1 MNEEA
6 NGVKG
11 PRRLVVNFYGDGY
24 SSYLDDMIGGGGN
37 NHLQLVHKQRFRH
50 PPLLD
55 QLLIRFRL
63 KSRSTYMLSA
73 VEEAHKFLTRNY
85 QPGDQVILL
94 AYCYSPKEAPFESL
108 AVLARNLA
116 GRITPPQPWYRRTKP
131 TRTIEPSRMGR
142 EGEMDISGQPIPIYA
157 VILNALM
164 SVDSISSLN
173 IQMQSRFPPGVEY
186 IISHGGNSGEY
197 ASCSIRCDSAGAIV
211 SKEICLYN
219 NAYTSWPTFAY
230 ATRDVIYYG
239 PQWIPNWDEL
249 EPVWIHVLNSTG
261 SDTERMLPL
270 QTVLPVGMYLHE
282 LRKYER
288 VPHEWPHGSGRPL
301 DMLIWRS
308 SRR

>member
-85 QPGDQVILL
+85 QPGDQLIGILL
-94 AYCYSPKEAPFESL
+94 LAQRSSFRVIGSSSKES
-108 AVLARNLA
+108 R
-116 GRITPPQPWYRRTKP
+116 
-131 TRTIEPSRMGR
+131 RMGR